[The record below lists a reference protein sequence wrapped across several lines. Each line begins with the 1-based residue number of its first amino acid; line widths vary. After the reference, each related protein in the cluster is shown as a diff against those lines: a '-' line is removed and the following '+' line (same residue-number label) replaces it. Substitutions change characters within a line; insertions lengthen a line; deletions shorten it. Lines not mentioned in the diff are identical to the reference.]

1 MQDFGVEALKQNL
14 EGIPFRM
21 GRNWTV
27 VRLSK
32 AFSSE

>member
-1 MQDFGVEALKQNL
+1 MQDFGLEAIKQNL
-14 EGIPFRM
+14 ECIPLRM